1 MIRRARLSVVFA
13 LLAGGAVGL
22 IGSTQTWLDLTL
34 SDGAQSVIAVTG
46 GQALPVLAPLSL
58 AALALGL
65 ALSIVGPV
73 LRYAFGL
80 LAVLLGA
87 GLAFAAGRV
96 ALTLPPDAMSAAVAE
111 ATGLSGPAAVE
122 SLVADVAMTP
132 WPAVTIAAAV
142 LIVVGGVLAL
152 ATARRWPTS
161 GRRYRSD
168 AASPDGAPRDA
179 IDSWDELSRGDDPT
193 R

>member
-1 MIRRARLSVVFA
+1 MIRRARLIVI
-13 LLAGGAVGL
+13 LTILAGGAVGL
-22 IGSTQTWLDLTL
+22 IGSTQTWLDLSL
-34 SDGAQSVIAVTG
+34 SDGAHGAVAVTG

-73 LRYAFGL
+73 LRHVFGL

-87 GLAFAAGRV
+87 GIAFAAGRV
-96 ALTLPPDAMSAAVAE
+96 VLLLPADAMSAAVAE
-111 ATGLSGPAAVE
+111 TTGLSGPAAVAA
-122 SLVADVAMTP
+122 LVAAVAMTP
-132 WPAVTIAAAV
+132 WPFVTIAAAAV
-142 LIVVGGVLAL
+142 LLVGGVLTL
-152 ATARRWPTS
+152 ATARRWPAS
-161 GRRYRSD
+161 GRRFR
-168 AASPDGAPRDA
+168 AAAGTGDGAPRDA

>member
-1 MIRRARLSVVFA
+1 MIRRARLIVI
-13 LLAGGAVGL
+13 LTILIGGAVGL

-34 SDGAQSVIAVTG
+34 SDGAQGTVVVAG
-46 GQALPVLAPLSL
+46 GQALPALAPLTL

-73 LRYAFGL
+73 LRYVFGL

-87 GLAFAAGRV
+87 GIGFAAGRV
-96 ALTLPPDAMSAAVAE
+96 VLLVPADAMSAAVAE
-111 ATGLSGPAAVE
+111 ATGLSGPAAVAA
-122 SLVADVAMTP
+122 LVADASLTP
-132 WPAVTIAAAV
+132 WPYVTVVAAI
-142 LIVVGGVLAL
+142 LIVAGGVLAL
-152 ATARRWPTS
+152 ATARRWPAS
-161 GRRYRSD
+161 GRRFR
-168 AASPDGAPRDA
+168 AEADGQDGGPRDA